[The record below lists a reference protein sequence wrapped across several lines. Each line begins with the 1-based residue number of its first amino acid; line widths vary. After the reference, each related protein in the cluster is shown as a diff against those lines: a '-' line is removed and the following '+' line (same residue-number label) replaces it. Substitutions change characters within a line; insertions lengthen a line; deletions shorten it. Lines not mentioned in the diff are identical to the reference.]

1 MRCKVS
7 PARPYLGTMRKAVFL
22 AALASVLVAC
32 APPALRPPVEHA
44 AVVAAEETVAPVKA
58 EEIVSVEAAPANRF
72 LKADQR
78 GEIVVRLRLGA
89 KALRE
94 ARRPPINVGLVI
106 DTSGSMEGDA
116 IRDTRA
122 ASLALV
128 DSLSEGD
135 RLAVV
140 SFGSDTEVL
149 VPSTVLDKASIARI
163 KKQLASLAARG
174 TTDLAGG
181 LRAGLNEVTQGFQAS
196 GINRVVLLGDGV
208 PNDERP
214 IAALAL
220 EAAHK
225 TIPVTV
231 MGLGLDYNETLMN
244 TIAQSSGG
252 HYHFIKD
259 SSKVA
264 SVFKDEVLR
273 LKQVVARN
281 AVLRLVPGPGVT
293 IKDVIGLPSG
303 ASGNSHHVTLGDL
316 SEGEQRDVLVRLDVS
331 GRRAGAL
338 VELIDAELSFED
350 AASGPARLAEK
361 SFLGVRA
368 SSDANEIA
376 SGRDLEVERSA
387 ARALVSARIVQ
398 AIALARSGQL
408 AQAQSLLDLGEK
420 EARTAAKTL
429 EDGELDEKAKS
440 IAPLRRSL
448 PSMIEPPPQAN
459 GALPG
464 LLQGGPARPAP
475 VARNEYPSMAKPAAA
490 AIVMDAQAAAVRT
503 LESR

>member
-1 MRCKVS
+1 
-7 PARPYLGTMRKAVFL
+7 MRKAVFL
-22 AALASVLVAC
+22 AALASTLIAC
-32 APPALRPPVEHA
+32 APPALRPPAEHA
-44 AVVAAEETVAPVKA
+44 VAVVAAEDHVPAVKA

-78 GEIVVRLRLGA
+78 GEMVVRLRLGA

-94 ARRPPINVGLVI
+94 ARRPPINLGLVI

-116 IRDTRA
+116 IRDARA
-122 ASLALV
+122 ASLALL
-128 DSLSEGD
+128 DSLAEGD

-140 SFGSDTEVL
+140 SFNSDTEVL
-149 VPSTVLDKASIARI
+149 VPSTVLDKASMARI
-163 KKQLASLAARG
+163 RTQLAGLTARG

-214 IAALAL
+214 IAALAQ
-220 EAAHK
+220 EAAQK

-252 HYHFIKD
+252 HYHFIKE

-281 AVLRLVPGPGVT
+281 AILRLVPGPGVT
-293 IKDVIGLPSG
+293 IKEVIGLPTSPNGSG
-303 ASGNSHHVTLGDL
+303 VHATLGDL
-316 SEGEQRDVLVRLDVS
+316 GEGEQRDVLVRLDVS
-331 GRRAGAL
+331 GRRAGAV

-350 AASGPARLAEK
+350 AARGPARLAEK

-368 SSDANEIA
+368 SQDASEIA
-376 SGRDLEVERSA
+376 SGRDLDVERSA

-398 AIALARSGQL
+398 AIALARAGQL

-420 EARTAAKTL
+420 EAKTAAKTL
-429 EDGELDEKAKS
+429 EDSELDEKARS
-440 IAPLRRSL
+440 IPPLRRSL
-448 PSMIEPPPQAN
+448 PSMVEIAPPAA
-459 GALPG
+459 ALYP
-464 LLQGGPARPAP
+464 GGPVKP
-475 VARNEYPSMAKPAAA
+475 VPMVQQGYPMMPKPAAA
-490 AIVMDAQAAAVRT
+490 AIVMDTQAAAVRA
-503 LESR
+503 LEGR